1 MSTPTPT
8 PGGAPASDPPPYA
21 WLDDPAQPFGPVGI
35 GTTVVVGSVL
45 GAIGLFGL
53 AYGLFGG
60 DDARGARLGVGIA
73 FVLIG
78 AVIVRMGTARR
89 AWRRRNPGV
98 DPRTAA
104 VESGANV
111 GSAFGDDSRVGR
123 FGRWLLN
130 RWRWW
135 RRQRRW
141 LRQHQRR
148 LRLGGM
154 ADRRLDVFPDDR
166 PRLDRADHLVQRAEP
181 ALPRLHEGAE
191 FLVDG
196 HHGLDL
202 RALLGVEG
210 A

>member
-89 AWRRRNPGV
+89 DWRRRNPGV

-123 FGRWLLN
+123 FGRWLLVAVCAFVTLVMVLAL
-130 RWRWW
+130 
-135 RRQRRW
+135 RRAAT
-141 LRQHQRR
+141 
-148 LRLGGM
+148 GETPTS
-154 ADRRLDVFPDDR
+154 A
-166 PRLDRADHLVQRAEP
+166 
-181 ALPRLHEGAE
+181 GA
-191 FLVDG
+191 VVVIV
-196 HHGLDL
+196 
-202 RALLGVEG
+202 LLGLLAAVIG
-210 A
+210 VMAAMRTRAPKR